1 MNHGSKM
8 KKQSAKILLLAA
20 LEATFILLIAFTSN
34 SEEHSENYLI
44 ANNVNETLK
53 QEAFE
58 ILQIK
63 CNSCHR
69 KQNPFMVFSLKSME
83 RRAPKIRKQ
92 VFITK
97 RIPKG
102 DQVKL
107 NTNEHA
113 ILKEWIN
120 QLNSN

>member
-1 MNHGSKM
+1 M

-34 SEEHSENYLI
+34 SKEHSENYLI

-69 KQNPFMVFSLKSME
+69 SQNPFMVFSLKNME
-83 RRAPKIRKQ
+83 RRAPKIHKQ

-97 RIPKG
+97 RMPKG
-102 DQVKL
+102 DRVKL
-107 NTNEHA
+107 STKEYTL
-113 ILKEWIN
+113 LKEWIN